1 MNLILL
7 AGLLLAGISLLWRS
21 GQLVGELH
29 GTLVAISED
38 LKDVSTVAGTI
49 SRDVET
55 LRTQVEEIREKVD
68 DVVPREQLQGTIAD
82 AQRIRDGL
90 GRSDGS
96 LPAEE
101 QEHIEAL
108 LRRLAA
114 SDLRY
119 ESRRGL
125 LPVEILWGRIQTRYL
140 SMRNTLTS
148 AEEFIDVVATR
159 SMLGVEYRVTEAD
172 GGSLT
177 LREWMHGELVRLKE
191 PE

>member
-1 MNLILL
+1 M
-7 AGLLLAGISLLWRS
+7 
-21 GQLVGELH
+21 VGELH